1 MWAHLIIRLIAMP
14 WARRTAGLAL
24 TVLTIALFILNLRR
38 TGERAGRAAERLDH
52 LERSSVI
59 QRQMLDAAS
68 RRPRSRDDL
77 VERLREGG
85 F

>member
-1 MWAHLIIRLIAMP
+1 MWSLFIIRLIAMP
-14 WARRTAGLAL
+14 WARRVAGLAL
-24 TVLTIALFILNLRR
+24 AVLTIALFLVNLRR
-38 TGERAGRAAERLDH
+38 MGERAGRAAEQLDH
-52 LERSSVI
+52 LERSNVI
-59 QRQMLDAAS
+59 KRQMLDAAS